1 MADAAAKGINPL
13 LVFIENTPR
22 AYAWGSADAL
32 PAILREQPTGEPQAE
47 LWLGDHAGAP
57 AMVAKASL
65 EPISLVDLIAGDPAA
80 YGVDGGPLPYLLKVL
95 GIGGPLSIQVHP
107 DRAQAGI
114 GFAREEAAGIPLD
127 DFARSYKDA
136 NHKPELMVAL
146 SPVRAL
152 SGFRSLS
159 EVRED
164 LAALIARAGAC
175 GAAGSQ
181 ALYALSARLGNGA
194 RTAAIG
200 RDPGEVTRSDF
211 LDWVFSEDPAVHDT
225 VAALARVLEAGHV
238 FGLSDVRQT
247 VLRDLLEAYP
257 ADPGVLVSL
266 LMHIVE
272 LEPGEA
278 LFMPPRQIHAYLSGV
293 GVEVMASSDNVL
305 RAGLTEKHVDAA
317 ELRTIVD
324 FSVLED
330 PRFRPTSARP
340 GLTSWEPPVEDFAL
354 HRVTVAREDEY
365 GDIDRSDGAVP
376 AETVTIDMPY
386 PAVLLVISGSV
397 RVERVNE
404 SGAGG
409 DGAFEVANVRQG
421 QSLYVSAGAPVAL
434 TGDGE
439 AFIATVGATCE
450 AASERGSMI
459 DAELT
464 N

>member
-1 MADAAAKGINPL
+1 MADAAAKGIVRL
-13 LVFIENTPR
+13 LIFIENTPR
-22 AYAWGSADAL
+22 AYAWGSVDAL

-65 EPISLVDLIAGDPAA
+65 EAISLVDLIAGDPAA

-107 DRAQAGI
+107 DRTQAGV
-114 GFAREEAAGIPLD
+114 GFSREEAEGIPIE

-136 NHKPELMVAL
+136 NHKPELIVAL
-146 SPVRAL
+146 SSVRAL
-152 SGFRSLS
+152 SGFRPLS

-164 LAALIARAGAC
+164 LAALVARAGTC

-194 RTAAIG
+194 RAAAAG
-200 RDPGEVTRSDF
+200 SDPGEATRSDF
-211 LDWVFSEDPAVHDT
+211 LAWAFSGDPAVRDT
-225 VAALARVLEAGHV
+225 VAALARVFEAGQV
-238 FGLSDVRQT
+238 FGLSDLRQT
-247 VLRDLLEAYP
+247 VLRELLEAYP

-317 ELRTIVD
+317 ELRKIVD
-324 FSVLED
+324 FGVLED
-330 PRFRPTSARP
+330 LRFRPTSARP

-365 GDIDRSDGAVP
+365 GDVDRPVGATP
-376 AETVTIDMPY
+376 AETVTLEMPF
-386 PAVLLVISGSV
+386 PAVMLVISGSV
-397 RVERVNE
+397 RVERVN
-404 SGAGG
+404 GRDAGG
-409 DGAFEVANVRQG
+409 EGAFEVANVRQG

-439 AFIATVGATCE
+439 AFMATVGATWE
-450 AASERGSMI
+450 AASERGSII